1 VPAVAVALQ
10 DVLVGRATADR
21 HSLATYAVVADAED
35 APSSAAAATATA
47 TADMENFRFAHFP
60 LGVARMR

>member
-1 VPAVAVALQ
+1 MSWSAVQPLI
-10 DVLVGRATADR
+10 DTAWR
-21 HSLATYAVVADAED
+21 TYAVVADAED

-60 LGVARMR
+60 FEVTMFD